1 MSEFRFPR
9 RRDLPMRPAGTFG
22 PVSRGPADK
31 IGGAGMVRQPADV
44 DPWMELQRRAGG
56 PATFPPS
63 FKKGGKVKRTGLAKL
78 HKGERVVKASTAKK
92 LSGPKIAAAARQRPA
107 SRQAAAPN
115 RVAKPIARKPAPR
128 R

>member
-78 HKGERVVKASTAKK
+78 HKGEKVV
-92 LSGPKIAAAARQRPA
+92 AARKRPA
-107 SRQAAAPN
+107 ARRHSAREDIGKKATKSKVAAPK
-115 RVAKPIARKPAPR
+115 RVAIARKPAPR
-128 R
+128 RR